1 MKQILPQVVLAIT
14 LLIGTTACQKDVLR
28 GEGNTVT
35 ETRAL
40 AAFNAIGI
48 SGNRQVEIIKST
60 ESKVEIT
67 GYQNLVA
74 AYSANTSNG
83 QLRFEF
89 PNHTRVRNDNI
100 RLKIYT
106 PSLNSI
112 SLSGN
117 NKVQVSNGFIG
128 TNMECRLS
136 GSGEVNFAG
145 GLFTNLNIDVSGS
158 ATVNAQAATAT
169 HGRVDISGN
178 GKIELR
184 ATETLRV
191 SISGD
196 GEVYYHGN
204 PTLTQQ
210 ISGRG
215 RIVKR

>member
-1 MKQILPQVVLAIT
+1 MKQILTQGILALT
-14 LLIGTTACQKDVLR
+14 LLVGTTACQKDALR

-35 ETRAL
+35 ETRAV
-40 AAFNAIGI
+40 AAFNAVEI
-48 SGNRQVEIIKST
+48 SGNRQVEIIKSN

-74 AYSANTSNG
+74 AYSAHVSNG
-83 QLRFEF
+83 RLRFEF
-89 PNHTRVRNDNI
+89 PDHTRVRNDNI

-106 PSLNSI
+106 PSLS
-112 SLSGN
+112 SMVLSGN
-117 NKVQVSNGFIG
+117 NTVQVSNGFIG
-128 TNMECRLS
+128 TSMECRLS
-136 GSGEVNFAG
+136 GSGEVNFSG
-145 GLFTNLNIDVSGS
+145 GLFTNLAINISGS
-158 ATVNAQAATAT
+158 GTVNAQAATAT

-178 GKIELR
+178 ATIEVR

-191 SISGD
+191 AISGD

-204 PTLTQQ
+204 PVLTQQ